1 VAKKVATNTR
11 IKEKII
17 RALVATKNF
26 SCISGKKIATKKPG
40 KAKIVL

>member
-17 RALVATKNF
+17 RALVA
-26 SCISGKKIATKKPG
+26 KKVATNTRIKE
-40 KAKIVL
+40 KIIRA